1 MKENPEYLKSQR
13 DVNKNL
19 VDMLKKD
26 EGKDVVL
33 QENNGEAQRADD
45 GDRTSDGKVS
55 LKICVYHLGKMKTKT
70 YV

>member
-1 MKENPEYLKSQR
+1 MKNQR

-55 LKICVYHLGKMKTKT
+55 LEICLYALRKIKTKIF
-70 YV
+70 V